1 MAKKK
6 NDKELK
12 ETLHELALMEMAS
25 GIGTE
30 ELKVKLNEVIQKY
43 RLQPAAVL
51 AMLARLAAG
60 YIHILQ
66 EHSAPEKHDE
76 IENKFTFMLEDY
88 LADMD
93 LVDVGKTMEKINRME
108 AN

>member
-6 NDKELK
+6 DDKELK
-12 ETLHELALMEMAS
+12 ETLHELALMEMAA
-25 GIGTE
+25 GIGAE
-30 ELKVKLNEVIQKY
+30 EVKAKLNEVIQKY
-43 RLQPAAVL
+43 NLQPAAVL

-66 EHSAPEKHDE
+66 EHAAPEKHDE

-93 LVDVGKTMEKINRME
+93 LVDVGKTMEKIKGMK